1 MPPKVYA
8 YGPEK
13 KCGRPR
19 KNPKTA
25 KEIAKEIANPT
36 VAKKCGRP
44 RKAPATPAQM
54 ERAIDLAYNAG
65 VIGPVKKPRGRP
77 PKPPVFGPANRRGR
91 PRKAP
96 ATPAQM
102 ERAIDLAYRAG
113 VKGPAKKPKMAA
125 VVEKVAKVAKIP
137 KVKAVKAVKA
147 VLAAIPP
154 PPPYT
159 ASMKAEI
166 KAKKSPKMPVFGPAN
181 RRGRPSKPP
190 VFGPA
195 NRRGRPAKTSAMT
208 GMGGVMV
215 KYEKKK

>member
-54 ERAIDLAYNAG
+54 ERAIDLA
-65 VIGPVKKPRGRP
+65 VKKPRGRP
-77 PKPPVFGPANRRGR
+77 P
-91 PRKAP
+91 
-96 ATPAQM
+96 
-102 ERAIDLAYRAG
+102 
-113 VKGPAKKPKMAA
+113 
-125 VVEKVAKVAKIP
+125 
-137 KVKAVKAVKA
+137 
-147 VLAAIPP
+147 
-154 PPPYT
+154 
-159 ASMKAEI
+159 
-166 KAKKSPKMPVFGPAN
+166 
-181 RRGRPSKPP
+181 KPP